1 MADFKTTGKLA
12 AVGELS
18 SIIAS
23 RALGVH
29 TVAADSPAEVADAV
43 DRLAA
48 AGYTVIFLT
57 EPAAEQVPEV
67 LRRYKSRA
75 YPILLPL
82 PDRTGST
89 GFGRRGINAN
99 VEKAIG
105 SNIFQE

>member
-1 MADFKTTGKLA
+1 MATANTTGKLA
-12 AVGELS
+12 AVGDLASILS
-18 SIIAS
+18 Y

-29 TVAADSPAEVADAV
+29 TVAADSPDEVEDAI

-48 AGYTVIFLT
+48 AGYAVIFLT
-57 EPAAEQVPEV
+57 EPAAERVPEV

-89 GFGRRGINAN
+89 GFGRRGIDAN

-105 SNIFQE
+105 TNIFEK